1 MGKSET
7 QKVGK
12 KKAVKLSR
20 LAGKKGGSKAVEKGK
35 GGKGSSMSDAGK
47 GSRGGKGGKGRKGA
61 LHHAI

>member
-20 LAGKKGGSKAVEKGK
+20 LAGKKGGSEAVEKGK
-35 GGKGSSMSDAGK
+35 CGKGSIISDGGKGLK
-47 GSRGGKGGKGRKGA
+47 GGKGGKGA
-61 LHHAI
+61 